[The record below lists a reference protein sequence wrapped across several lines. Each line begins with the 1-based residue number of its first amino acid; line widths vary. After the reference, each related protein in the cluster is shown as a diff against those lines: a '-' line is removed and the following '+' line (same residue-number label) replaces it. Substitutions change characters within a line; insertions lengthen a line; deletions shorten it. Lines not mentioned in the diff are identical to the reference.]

1 MNEKVRCKR
10 CNRVLTNKES
20 IKLGFGKR
28 CYSLI
33 LQEKEN
39 KQIPSSKLENEV
51 QFLKC
56 EINMLKRELK
66 GVKSTNSIAYRDE
79 PIERIKQ
86 DESNKIV
93 DPVVKQYREAF
104 RECISELKD
113 VLKSRKEKIDNIIAD
128 SMILDVSEI
137 ALMN

>member
-66 GVKSTNSIAYRDE
+66 GIKSTNSIAYRDE